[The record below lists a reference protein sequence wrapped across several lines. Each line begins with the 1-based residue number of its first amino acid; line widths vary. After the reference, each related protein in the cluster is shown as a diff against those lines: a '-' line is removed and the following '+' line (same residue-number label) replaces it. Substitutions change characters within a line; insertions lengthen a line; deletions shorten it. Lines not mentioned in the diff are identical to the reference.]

1 VNKLSKKM
9 YLLML
14 VAFLCVP
21 TLFLSV
27 EAVEQPPLV
36 YVRRDIK
43 LSSYGYL
50 LLNDTI
56 TFINNST
63 SPLRLPTLTLTYP
76 TTAIDLRA
84 QQPLSEDYVKI
95 ERFGNLS
102 SLKLSADI
110 TIPALSNL
118 TFTFRAVLGGLLKP
132 VGGSRY
138 ELMAPMPSSPDNQIA
153 EAVVTIS
160 LPADVSLVSAPEGFK
175 SEGGGGWST
184 TLKNIQPAAEPRTI
198 KLLVNGSEYSLT
210 VLTVEREERVV
221 KVVSPTEVI
230 VLDTLTLVNEG
241 GGTLSYLKI
250 LDKGLSSAT
259 LLRGDIPLR
268 DQKTIYIIGGS
279 LDFYSLIKDNL
290 KAGERITFTL
300 SYPLPERAAVA
311 DNTIILRV
319 PQKPLVDALVK
330 EYRLTIDV
338 PRGCRVESPSTL
350 HLSYISPI
358 SEKQI
363 DVSVRF
369 GVAWASAYAFPV
381 ATLLFLASFIAL
393 SAYVTYRREAKEQPL
408 LELIKLYEDA
418 LSSQEAI
425 AEELLSERLD
435 RLQIQRIEQLTQRIK
450 DIRTKT
456 SQRVSQIRS
465 RLTLDQK
472 SEKMLAEL
480 TSLDKAYERT
490 LTDLLA
496 AYRGYLSGK
505 LKREAFQKAASEKT
519 SSLRKLA
526 SSIRDLL
533 DEISQTS
540 ALG

>member
-1 VNKLSKKM
+1 MSKKM
-9 YLLML
+9 YLLMV
-14 VAFLCVP
+14 VAFLYVS

-36 YVRRDIK
+36 YVKRDIK

-56 TFINNST
+56 IFINNST

-76 TTAIDLRA
+76 TTAIDLQA
-84 QQPLSEDYVKI
+84 QQPFSEDYVKI
-95 ERFGNLS
+95 ERFGNVT

-110 TIPALSNL
+110 TIPALSNV

-138 ELMAPMPSSPDNQIA
+138 ELMVPMPSSPDNQLA

-160 LPADVSLVSAPEGFK
+160 LPADVNLASAPEGFK
-175 SEGGGGWST
+175 GEGGSRWFT
-184 TLKNIQPAAEPRTI
+184 TLKGIQPAAEPSIT
-198 KLLVNGSEYSLT
+198 KLLVNGTEYSLT

-230 VLDTLTLVNEG
+230 VFDTLTLVNEG

-300 SYPLPERAAVA
+300 SYPLPERAAA
-311 DNTIILRV
+311 DNTIILRI

-338 PRGCRVESPSTL
+338 PRGCRVEGPSTL

-381 ATLLFLASFIAL
+381 ATLIFLASFIAL

-408 LELIKLYEDA
+408 LKLIKLYEDA

-435 RLQIQRIEQLTQRIK
+435 RLQIQRIEQFTQRIK

-456 SQRVSQIRS
+456 SQRASQIRS
-465 RLTLDQK
+465 KLTLDQK

>member
-1 VNKLSKKM
+1 
-9 YLLML
+9 
-14 VAFLCVP
+14 
-21 TLFLSV
+21 
-27 EAVEQPPLV
+27 
-36 YVRRDIK
+36 
-43 LSSYGYL
+43 
-50 LLNDTI
+50 
-56 TFINNST
+56 
-63 SPLRLPTLTLTYP
+63 
-76 TTAIDLRA
+76 
-84 QQPLSEDYVKI
+84 
-95 ERFGNLS
+95 
-102 SLKLSADI
+102 
-110 TIPALSNL
+110 
-118 TFTFRAVLGGLLKP
+118 
-132 VGGSRY
+132 
-138 ELMAPMPSSPDNQIA
+138 
-153 EAVVTIS
+153 
-160 LPADVSLVSAPEGFK
+160 
-175 SEGGGGWST
+175 
-184 TLKNIQPAAEPRTI
+184 
-198 KLLVNGSEYSLT
+198 
-210 VLTVEREERVV
+210 
-221 KVVSPTEVI
+221 
-230 VLDTLTLVNEG
+230 VNEG

-300 SYPLPERAAVA
+300 SYPLPDRAAA
-311 DNTIILRV
+311 DNTIILRI

-381 ATLLFLASFIAL
+381 ATPIFLASFIAL

-425 AEELLSERLD
+425 AEELLGERLD
-435 RLQIQRIEQLTQRIK
+435 RLHIQRIEQLTQRIK
-450 DIRTKT
+450 DIRTKA
-456 SQRVSQIRS
+456 SQRASQIRS
-465 RLTLDQK
+465 KLTLDQK